1 MSRRPIPSLTG
12 LRAFEAFARLGSM
25 TRAAEELCVTHGAVS
40 RQVHALEDN
49 LGQKLI
55 TGARHE
61 LRLTEAGRKLADG
74 LTPAFDIIAEALPG
88 AGPAREL
95 VVSCLGTLAMKWLI
109 PRLPRFLDAHP
120 GVRVRIIESH
130 EAVAFTG
137 AAQAAIRIGDAD
149 RPDFAVL
156 PFMDHWQGPVLSPEL
171 LARTDGSLAAIL
183 ALPRLYPE
191 TFRQGWTTWAE
202 RVGVVLPEVGAEREF
217 EHNSYMLEAAAAGLG
232 VAITA
237 WAFAQSEVERG
248 RLAAP
253 FGFEPVAEGFIY
265 LRPKRDRDPM
275 AEAFGRWLVEEGTR
289 SPKP

>member
-1 MSRRPIPSLTG
+1 
-12 LRAFEAFARLGSM
+12 
-25 TRAAEELCVTHGAVS
+25 
-40 RQVHALEDN
+40 
-49 LGQKLI
+49 
-55 TGARHE
+55 
-61 LRLTEAGRKLADG
+61 
-74 LTPAFDIIAEALPG
+74 
-88 AGPAREL
+88 
-95 VVSCLGTLAMKWLI
+95 MKWLI

-156 PFMDHWQGPVLSPEL
+156 PFMNHWQGPVLSPEL

-237 WAFAQSEVERG
+237 WAFAQSEVDRG